1 MLGAQ
6 KPLEKLARGGNS
18 VSWCIQCPG
27 DNNHGISQWL
37 FYASV
42 SQATLWADEAA
53 VQTCSKTSPQSKGSP
68 CSALVNIRALG
79 SV

>member
-1 MLGAQ
+1 MPGAQ

-42 SQATLWADEAA
+42 SQATLRANEAA
-53 VQTCSKTSPQSKGSP
+53 V
-68 CSALVNIRALG
+68 
-79 SV
+79 